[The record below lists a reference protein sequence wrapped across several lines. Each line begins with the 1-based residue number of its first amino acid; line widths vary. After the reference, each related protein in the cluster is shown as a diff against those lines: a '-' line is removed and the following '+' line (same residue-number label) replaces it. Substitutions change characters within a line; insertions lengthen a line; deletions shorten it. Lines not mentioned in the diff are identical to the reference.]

1 MLFCCYGN
9 IDDVF
14 VLLDDGRVVVYRFKG
29 KSFGINILVWKY
41 EKKILF
47 FLKNG
52 KNDKYIVCNI
62 KFFDFYDYIYKNLV
76 NINKKK
82 S

>member
-14 VLLDDGRVVVYRFKG
+14 VLLDDGRVAVYRFKG
-29 KSFGINILVWKY
+29 KSFGINILMWKY

-47 FLKNG
+47 FKKNG
-52 KNDKYIVCNI
+52 MLYKIFWFLWLYI
-62 KFFDFYDYIYKNLV
+62 
-76 NINKKK
+76 
-82 S
+82 